1 MVTKR
6 KCAFC
11 GRDIEPGTGKM
22 LIDVGGSVAFYCSSK
37 CEKCVGLGRSS
48 RKIKW
53 TQTYRK
59 EKAIRVQHMKESPKE
74 AKKPEAIAE
83 PKKAEEPKHK
93 PKK

>member
-22 LIDVGGSVAFYCSSK
+22 LIDASGSVAFYCSSK
-37 CEKCVGLGRSS
+37 CEKCVELKRSA

-59 EKAIRVQHMKESPKE
+59 EKVIRVQHMKEGPKE
-74 AKKPEAIAE
+74 AKKAEAIME
-83 PKKAEEPKHK
+83 PQKAEEPKHK